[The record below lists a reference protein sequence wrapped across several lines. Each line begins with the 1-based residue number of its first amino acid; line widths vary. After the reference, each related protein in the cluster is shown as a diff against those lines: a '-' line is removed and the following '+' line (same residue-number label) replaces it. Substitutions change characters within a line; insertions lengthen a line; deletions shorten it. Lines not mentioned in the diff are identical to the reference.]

1 MSVSRKV
8 RERSLRLLL
17 GETRNRCMACGKHVG
32 DGEGCS
38 ISKIVPRNAERG
50 WVALERRTVLCGEC
64 ESMKNTFTIPDLAN
78 SFSFRARL
86 GYLFRVMGGW
96 LLGRISMVKMRAL
109 LYGFSLCQG
118 LPSPN
123 KVIENKREALLHE
136 TNFRCVYCGCA
147 LEKETMTVDHI
158 VALSRK
164 GTNEFENCVA
174 SCNQCNHKKANATV
188 SAFIDSFSDREKYT
202 YLKRV
207 RLLEAQGQISMAKA
221 QNLLGRPKKRLL
233 DWSMRFFSIEI
244 KISINKH

>member
-1 MSVSRKV
+1 MAHHDGGAALPDVFLLGEEGEGKSNDCKNGEEALHNNTFCLGSSKIANFYGFLPIFKKEKKKSMSVSRKV

-86 GYLFRVMGGW
+86 GYLFRVMGSW

-109 LYGFSLCQG
+109 LFGFSLCQG

-147 LEKETMTVDHI
+147 LEKRDHD
-158 VALSRK
+158 
-164 GTNEFENCVA
+164 G
-174 SCNQCNHKKANATV
+174 
-188 SAFIDSFSDREKYT
+188 
-202 YLKRV
+202 
-207 RLLEAQGQISMAKA
+207 
-221 QNLLGRPKKRLL
+221 
-233 DWSMRFFSIEI
+233 
-244 KISINKH
+244 